1 MSTEVAQHPRTRTYS
16 WMVQVLPSGWVAA
29 QKGPDI
35 RGQFMRI
42 KEAKKFAEATYQ
54 LEVTE

>member
-1 MSTEVAQHPRTRTYS
+1 MSTEV
-16 WMVQVLPSGWVAA
+16 A

-42 KEAKKFAEATYQ
+42 KEAKKFTEATYQ